1 MSRRGTS
8 AMGTISTAFNIATGA
23 LDADQ
28 AALDVIANNT
38 ANVNTPGYTLEMP
51 TWEQNDA
58 VTLNG
63 MTMGMGVTMT
73 GPQSQRS
80 LVLEQAVRQQTQTAS
95 ASSAQLTALDQV
107 QALFSGATS
116 TGTDTSQANGLG
128 SDLQNL
134 FDAFSALEGSPADD
148 AARQQVLSAA
158 EALASDFNGA
168 ASQLESQQQSLNE
181 QAASVADQANALLKN
196 VAQLN
201 VQIETTSPGTDAG
214 TLEDQRQQDLTQLSQ
229 LIGIRTVTTENNG
242 LTVTTAGGALLVSQ
256 GQVFQMTSGESGGVT
271 QFYDAQGNTIT
282 AELTSGGGQIGG
294 ILTARDQNIP
304 QTENSLDALAYA
316 VATQINTQN
325 EAGSDLTGNAGG
337 AIFSLPATA
346 TEANPSGSAA
356 EIAVTMTD
364 SSQIAAAATGEGS
377 SDNTN
382 ATAMANLA
390 NSAIAGG
397 ETPAQYFSD
406 FVTTLGN
413 QVSEVSSENTAQ
425 QAALTQ
431 MQNQIG
437 ALSGVSLN
445 DEAAQLET
453 LEQSYEA
460 ASKVFTTLDLVM
472 TSALNLGVETT
483 YTT

>member
-1 MSRRGTS
+1 
-8 AMGTISTAFNIATGA
+8 MGTISTAFNISTGA

-28 AALDVIANNT
+28 AALDMIANNT
-38 ANVNTPGYTLEMP
+38 ANVNTPGYTLETP

-63 MTMGMGVTMT
+63 MSLGMGVTMT

-80 LVLEQAVRQQTQTAS
+80 LVLEQAMQQQTQTES
-95 ASSAQLTALDQV
+95 ASSAQLTALDQM

-116 TGTDTSQANGLG
+116 TGTDTSEESGIG
-128 SDLQNL
+128 SDLENL
-134 FDAFSALEGSPADD
+134 FEAFSALEGSPADD

-181 QAASVADQANALLKN
+181 QAGSVVEQANALLEG

-201 VQIETTSPGTDAG
+201 VQIETTSPDADAG

-271 QFYDAQGNTIT
+271 HFYDSQGNDIT
-282 AELTSGGGQIGG
+282 ADLTSGGGQIGG
-294 ILTARDQNIP
+294 ILTARDQDIP
-304 QTENSLDALAYA
+304 EAESSLDTLAYN

-325 EAGSDLTGNAGG
+325 EAGSDLNGNAGA
-337 AIFSLPATA
+337 AIFSLPGTA
-346 TEANPSGSAA
+346 TEADPAGSAA
-356 EIAVTMTD
+356 GMAVVMTD
-364 SSQIAAAATGEGS
+364 PSQIAAAAAGEGS

-390 NSAIAGG
+390 NSDIVGG
-397 ETPAQYFSD
+397 ETPTQYFSD
-406 FVTTLGN
+406 FVTSLGN

-431 MQNQIG
+431 LQDQIG
-437 ALSGVSLN
+437 SLSGVSLN